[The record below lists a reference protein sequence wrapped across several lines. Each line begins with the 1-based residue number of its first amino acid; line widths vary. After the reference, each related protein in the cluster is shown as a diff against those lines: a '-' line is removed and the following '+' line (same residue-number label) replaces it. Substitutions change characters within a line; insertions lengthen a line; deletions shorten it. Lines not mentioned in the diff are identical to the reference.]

1 MYMQEKIQRNIMSVV
16 CPPAKRAK
24 KERGP
29 APAWVKDARAL
40 LADVKVAGTFC
51 CETTLAGSCEKLA
64 PEVRIGEEPLPLPLA
79 DAQLDSL
86 KARGILE
93 VAPFGKGTDTVVD
106 ENVRR
111 ALQVDAS
118 RVSIGGEG
126 WRAALDSCIAS
137 FARGLGIDGD
147 SGVEVEA
154 HLYKMVF
161 YEAGGFFVKHRD
173 TEKEP
178 GMFGTL
184 AVQLPTVTGFEG
196 GNLIVRHAGKKK
208 TIDWS
213 GDRST
218 GAIHAAAFFA
228 DCEHELTRVETRI
241 GATRAVRV
249 ALLYN
254 LVWKPG
260 AREPSA
266 PDTSESLKKLASV
279 VERWGLALRPTLEPY
294 DQPRERKVKE
304 DPSRTEVMY
313 YKLEHKV

>member
-1 MYMQEKIQRNIMSVV
+1 MIRL
-16 CPPAKRAK
+16 KRAK
-24 KERGP
+24 TELGP
-29 APAWVKDARAL
+29 APAWVEDARAL
-40 LADVKVAGTFC
+40 LQDVKVAGTFC
-51 CETTLAGSCEKLA
+51 CETLAGSCEKLA

-126 WRAALDSCIAS
+126 WRAALDSCVAS
-137 FARGLGIDGD
+137 LARGLGIDGD

-154 HLYKMVF
+154 RLYKMVF

-254 LVWKPG
+254 LVWKG
-260 AREPSA
+260 TRVTRGTRVPSA

-279 VERWGLALRPTLEPY
+279 VKRWGLALRPTFEPY
-294 DQPRERKVKE
+294 GGGRSEEQRLRATKA
-304 DPSRTEVMY
+304 EVML